1 MTGSSPETSTN
12 TEAKPSK
19 PKPHAAWP
27 VATAALLL
35 LLWLAFDLDYSTRPH
50 RGIGPEPLPALWVL
64 DGAHP
69 KPWQFIT
76 YAFVHCFRW
85 HLNSNMMALAPAA
98 LLVEWRM
105 GSWRTVALFFVLS
118 VMVSAGFH
126 LIDPRDLYGASGV
139 VAGFMSMSAMLW
151 LFAHEK
157 PGSLRAIPPL
167 LACAYFAWSELWPA
181 FHGHPN
187 PGWKAHLMG
196 ALSGIA
202 LGLAH
207 RMRRD
212 AENTRPHTS
221 LSA

>member
-1 MTGSSPETSTN
+1 MTAQPTR
-12 TEAKPSK
+12 TEAKPQPAQHK
-19 PKPHAAWP
+19 AWP
-27 VATAALLL
+27 LAPAALVF
-35 LLWLAFDLDYSTRPH
+35 LLWLAFDMDYGTRAH
-50 RGIGPEPLPALWVL
+50 RGIGPEPLPALWVF

-85 HLNSNMMALAPAA
+85 HLQGNMIALTPAS
-98 LLVEWRM
+98 LLVEWRI
-105 GSWRTVALFFVLS
+105 GSARTFALFFVLS
-118 VMVSAGFH
+118 VMVSIGFH

-139 VAGFMSMSAMLW
+139 VAGFITMAGVVW
-151 LFAHEK
+151 LNAQEK
-157 PGSLRAIPPL
+157 AWWQRAIPPL
-167 LACAYFAWSELWPA
+167 LALAYFTYGEFWPA
-181 FHGHPN
+181 FHGRPN

-207 RMRRD
+207 RTWRD
-212 AENTRPHTS
+212 AVNKRRKAA